1 MGSGFKQ
8 FEVGE
13 VLGAADVMN
22 YLMKQVIA
30 TFTDSSAR
38 DSAITA
44 PEEGQA
50 MFGKFAD
57 ILWLYTGSK
66 WREALYLSG
75 WQPYTP
81 VWTGDS
87 SNPTLGNGTANG
99 RYARMGNM
107 VVFNAEVTIGS
118 TTVQGNGAYSL
129 SLPVK
134 PKITA
139 PTQYVQSRVSDSSS
153 GQAYAGQ
160 SGALVETS
168 VQLLVQGTA
177 DLDTVTKTAPV
188 TLAVGDALHAWGTYE
203 AADDT

>member
-1 MGSGFKQ
+1 MGAGYKTFQ
-8 FEVGE
+8 VGE

-22 YLMKQVIA
+22 YLMKQTIMP
-30 TFTDSSAR
+30 FPSASER
-38 DSAITA
+38 DAAITA
-44 PEEGQA
+44 PEEGMV

-57 ILWLYTGSK
+57 ILWMYTGSK

-87 SNPTLGNGTANG
+87 SNPTLGNGQANG
-99 RYARMGNM
+99 RFIRQGNAIT
-107 VVFNAEVTIGS
+107 FNAEIVIGS
-118 TTVQGNGAYSL
+118 TTVQGNGAYSI

-134 PKITA
+134 PRITA

-153 GQAYAGQ
+153 GQAFAGQ

-168 VQLLVQGTA
+168 VQLLVQGA
-177 DLDTVTKTAPV
+177 ANLDTVTKTTPI
-188 TLAVGDALHAWGTYE
+188 TLGVGDALHVWGTYE